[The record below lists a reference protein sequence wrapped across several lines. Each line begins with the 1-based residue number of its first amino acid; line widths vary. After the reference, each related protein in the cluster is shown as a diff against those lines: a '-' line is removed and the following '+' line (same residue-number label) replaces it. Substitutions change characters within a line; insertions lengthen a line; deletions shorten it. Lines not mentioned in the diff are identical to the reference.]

1 MAVLEMATLTRPFV
15 EFENEMSASRAAERG
30 IRPRRC
36 DDMMGDLS
44 SDAVD
49 LVWALLG
56 RMWAHDP
63 KARPGLD
70 AVEARLEE
78 ISASIGAGN
87 SDQ

>member
-1 MAVLEMATLTRPFV
+1 MLEMATLKRPFV

-36 DDMMGDLS
+36 GEDMMGDLS

-87 SDQ
+87 LDQ